1 MSTPSADGRTLTCN
15 KAPPPMRWR
24 DTWKSHFRSGI
35 FCYSENTP
43 LNLPVHTAGDDA
55 RRVTGI
61 KHSKMPTEASSRSA
75 AGRFRGE
82 RGRKTS
88 AHGRT
93 PAPASGPSRL
103 PFASA
108 RKTDTHARGRAHP
121 THVYAERDAKGDGA
135 GRERVS
141 FNFPVTIAD
150 HQDAHK
156 WPK

>member
-1 MSTPSADGRTLTCN
+1 MSVDGRTLTYN
-15 KAPPPMRWR
+15 KAPPPTRCR
-24 DTWKSHFRSGI
+24 DTWKSHFRSGV

-43 LNLPVHTAGDDA
+43 LNLPVRTAGDDA
-55 RRVTGI
+55 RRVTSI
-61 KHSKMPTEASSRSA
+61 KHSKMPTAKSSRTV
-75 AGRFRGE
+75 AGYFSGG

-88 AHGRT
+88 ARGRA

-103 PFASA
+103 PFASPSK
-108 RKTDTHARGRAHP
+108 RTRGRAHP

-135 GRERVS
+135 GHERVS

-150 HQDAHK
+150 HQGAHK